1 MKVIQIAIFNS
12 KPLYRTGQE
21 HNHMPKLH
29 VDILNIFYW
38 SEKLRDFWLV
48 PTIYSIYLRL
58 SRNAP
63 NKTKSLLKAFFER
76 IHISNLRNL

>member
-1 MKVIQIAIFNS
+1 MKVTQIAIFNS

-38 SEKLRDFWLV
+38 SEKLFGWFLQYTV
-48 PTIYSIYLRL
+48 SILD
-58 SRNAP
+58 
-63 NKTKSLLKAFFER
+63 
-76 IHISNLRNL
+76 

>member
-1 MKVIQIAIFNS
+1 MKVTQIAIFNS

-48 PTIYSIYLRL
+48 PTIYSV
-58 SRNAP
+58 
-63 NKTKSLLKAFFER
+63 LLD
-76 IHISNLRNL
+76 